1 MWSSHKPKLT
11 GLRHSVKSKMGTP
24 SSLPINPNPTPP
36 LPQSPPPQTP
46 PLPQSPPPQ
55 SPPPPPSQIPPLI
68 PPTPLSPQSE
78 PPNETPITDTHSPE
92 PTPDP
97 VPTQTKTKGKTKRAA
112 GRLKETPVGKRK
124 RVPSV
129 PFDLNSPP
137 QSSEPV
143 SKRTRSSSQTPAP
156 AVQTPV
162 TQSPLHSPAPASSAD
177 TIEEVISPLPWAFRD
192 MDMKKAYEKLLSKTI
207 LANKEPVYKDLTLEF
222 LSSLKLSFKPTVP
235 EHKDMIY
242 FRCAGIDREL
252 DIGALNAIFGFQDSG
267 YKNIEWQ
274 QTEGDTVTVLWVLG
288 ICFYCGA

>member
-1 MWSSHKPKLT
+1 MWSSHKPKLS

-24 SSLPINPNPTPP
+24 SSLPTNPNPNPSPP

-92 PTPDP
+92 PTPEP
-97 VPTQTKTKGKTKRAA
+97 VPTRTKTKGKTKRA
-112 GRLKETPVGKRK
+112 
-124 RVPSV
+124 
-129 PFDLNSPP
+129 
-137 QSSEPV
+137 
-143 SKRTRSSSQTPAP
+143 
-156 AVQTPV
+156 
-162 TQSPLHSPAPASSAD
+162 AD

-192 MDMKKAYEKLLSKTI
+192 MDMKKAYEKLLSKNI
-207 LANKEPVYKDLTLEF
+207 LANKYMDEQILNELGIYDSVFAYLDVVSWIDFAKIREPVYKDLTLEF

-252 DIGALNAIFGFQDSG
+252 DMGALNAIFGFQDSG

-274 QTEGDTVTVLWVLG
+274 RNCL
-288 ICFYCGA
+288 